1 MCGVQAPGG
10 GEQSREN
17 VAVVRGGLPA
27 RVVTLEVQP
36 GGGAPGTCLRPGR
49 GAVAGD
55 SDVDECGWRLLRQV
69 RLRGEWFISWSE
81 CCSGLVMEMDI
92 TKMIFLPR
100 QTYGGIIRFNKID
113 HS

>member
-36 GGGAPGTCLRPGR
+36 GGGLPGLACALVVEQSRVTRTLMN
-49 GAVAGD
+49 AGG
-55 SDVDECGWRLLRQV
+55 VC
-69 RLRGEWFISWSE
+69 
-81 CCSGLVMEMDI
+81 
-92 TKMIFLPR
+92 
-100 QTYGGIIRFNKID
+100 
-113 HS
+113 

>member
-1 MCGVQAPGG
+1 MWSTGSRRRRAESGERGCRPGRAAGSG
-10 GEQSREN
+10 GD
-17 VAVVRGGLPA
+17 VRGA
-27 RVVTLEVQP
+27 AWW
-36 GGGAPGTCLRPGR
+36 GAPGTCLRPGR